1 MPVLLLFLC
10 SQAQTNNNQQSFNII
25 AYYAG
30 DSASVDKY
38 PMEKLNQIIFS
49 FCHLKGNKLNIDN
62 ARDSATI
69 RKLTSLKKELPGLK
83 VLLSLGGWGGCKTC
97 SPVFSSQKNRKEF
110 AMSVKKLCVDFNAD
124 GIDLDWEYP
133 AIPGPPGHPYKPEDK
148 ANFTALIQTL
158 RSTLGPGYQISFAAG
173 GFTKFFQE
181 SVEWNKVMPIV
192 DRVNL
197 MTYDLVHGYS
207 TVTGHQTPLYSTS
220 QQIESTDHAVKYL
233 DSIGVPKN
241 KMVIGAAFYARSFLV
256 DTNYNNGLYQSGKF
270 KNFIPYRN
278 LDKTGLEQ
286 EGYSYF
292 WDRTA
297 HAPFLYNPDT
307 RLFFTFDD
315 ERSLREKTKYAMENG
330 LNGIMFWQLTDDN
343 DEHDLLNAIYRT
355 VHK

>member
-1 MPVLLLFLC
+1 MPVLFLFLC

-30 DSASVDKY
+30 DAESVDKY

-62 ARDSATI
+62 AKDTATI
-69 RKLTSLKKELPGLK
+69 LKLTSLKTKLPELK

-97 SPVFSSQKNRKEF
+97 SPVFSDDNNRKEF
-110 AMSVKKLCVDFNAD
+110 ARSVKKLCEDFNAD

-133 AIPGPPGHPYKPEDK
+133 AIPGPPGHPYKPEDR
-148 ANFTALIQTL
+148 ANFTALITTL
-158 RSTLGPGYQISFAAG
+158 RATLGSKYQISFAAG
-173 GFTKFFQE
+173 GFTTFLEK
-181 SVEWNKVMPIV
+181 SVEWDKVMPLV

-207 TVTGHQTPLYSTS
+207 TVTGHQTPLYSTPE
-220 QQIESTDHAVKYL
+220 QIESTDHAVKYL

-241 KMVIGAAFYARSFLV
+241 KIVIGAAFYARSFKV
-256 DTNYNNGLYQSGKF
+256 DSNYNNGLYQSAKF
-270 KNFIPYRN
+270 QNFIPYRN
-278 LDKTGLEQ
+278 FNRADLEQ

-307 RLFFTFDD
+307 KLFYTFDD
-315 ERSLREKTKYAMENG
+315 EKSLKGKTKYAMENG

-343 DEHDLLNAIYRT
+343 DKHDLLNAIYKT